1 MGLLALIDEI
11 DRIQPLMDFMQDDQ
25 NKKAIHQLSAV
36 LGRMRI
42 VIFTFPHDPN
52 GTNET
57 LFQNTKL

>member
-42 VIFTFPHDPN
+42 VADIQSRCVYHPCVLTGD
-52 GTNET
+52 TR
-57 LFQNTKL
+57 

>member
-25 NKKAIHQLSAV
+25 NKKAIHQLYAT

-42 VIFTFPHDPN
+42 VADIQSRRVLTG
-52 GTNET
+52 GTR
-57 LFQNTKL
+57 